1 MDSKTL
7 LEAYMRHKNMTQ
19 FKEAAAELGFTNQYI
34 SEIKLG
40 KSQFTD
46 ETAIRMANEIGIDP
60 AEVMISLTAVRAK
73 DPNVKAAW
81 YDALKKYL
89 ASTGAALAVACVMVG
104 SANLEPAKTAHNVY
118 YVKSSILFPV
128 TTY

>member
-46 ETAIRMANEIGIDP
+46 ETAIRIANEMGIDP

-89 ASTGAALAVACVMVG
+89 ASTEAALAVGCMMIG
-104 SANLEPAKTAHNVY
+104 SANIEGALTAYKHF
-118 YVKSSILFPV
+118 LC
-128 TTY
+128 

>member
-60 AEVMISLTAVRAK
+60 AEVMISLNAVRAK
-73 DPNVKAAW
+73 TPEMKATW
-81 YDALKKYL
+81 YEILKKYC
-89 ASTGAALAVACVMVG
+89 ASTGAALAVACVMMG
-104 SANLEPAKTAHNVY
+104 SLNSEPVMTAHN
-118 YVKSSILFPV
+118 
-128 TTY
+128 

>member
-19 FKEAAAELGFTNQYI
+19 FKEAASELGFTNQYI

-46 ETAIRMANEIGIDP
+46 ETAIKLANEIGIDP
-60 AEVMISLTAVRAK
+60 AEVMISLNAVRAK
-73 DPNVKAAW
+73 TPEMKAAW
-81 YDALKKYL
+81 YDVLKKYC
-89 ASTGAALAVACVMVG
+89 AGTGAALAVACMMMG
-104 SANLEPAKTAHNVY
+104 SLDTEPATTAHNVY
-118 YVKSSILFPV
+118 YVK
-128 TTY
+128 